1 MYNPHSKFVI
11 FYKVHKYFT
20 QNLVNEKEITH
31 NEVL

>member
-1 MYNPHSKFVI
+1 MYNSHSKFVI
-11 FYKVHKYFT
+11 FHEVHKDFT